1 MNATFKRSFARLGLV
16 LIGIF
21 GNAALAADQWP
32 AEPPSEPPAD
42 WGPVSANFEE
52 IDYPFPVH
60 FLKLRRFD
68 QDMNMAY
75 MDIAPTG
82 PVNGQTIFWQHGM
95 NFYSEAYTPKIKALA
110 AEGFRVIA
118 VDRIGYGKSSKPV
131 IP

>member
-1 MNATFKRSFARLGLV
+1 MNATLKRSFARLGLV

-75 MDIAPTG
+75 MDVAPTG
-82 PVNGQTIFWQHGM
+82 HLNGQTSCWQHGR
-95 NFYSEAYTPKIKALA
+95 N
-110 AEGFRVIA
+110 V
-118 VDRIGYGKSSKPV
+118 
-131 IP
+131 